1 MWMVLGL
8 VFMFG
13 YLILE
18 PWLPESNYENFYF
31 LGSYTLFYAAWVI
44 FDGWAQVPF
53 VRDRYGDNYLHRLW
67 GKPILLGLVCWI
79 FIALV
84 SIGMLHVIGIW

>member
-1 MWMVLGL
+1 MGERDRTANSNMWMVLGL

-53 VRDRYGDNYLHRLW
+53 VRDRYGVTTIIVFGANRLCSAQ
-67 GKPILLGLVCWI
+67 G
-79 FIALV
+79 AL
-84 SIGMLHVIGIW
+84 SFG